1 MVSIKDLI
9 NKVFIV
15 LAETWVT
22 QVMIQIAENTA
33 CFPNGEVL
41 SLSLWLSVL
50 LFVKLGLSCN
60 VMFLFL
66 TDKQKGM

>member
-1 MVSIKDLI
+1 MVTIKDLI

-33 CFPNGEVL
+33 FFPNGEVL